1 MKIGIAYDLKQ
12 SFQVA
17 ADAPEDR
24 LEEYDSEATVDAIA
38 EVLRALGHT
47 PEKLGGGRAFVE
59 RVLREPPELVFN
71 FAEGYGTRSREAHLP
86 SLLELLDIPFTHSD
100 PLTLAVTLD
109 KAIAKRMVAS
119 VGLPTPRFVVV
130 ERPEELEG
138 ARELVDATGHPL
150 AFPVF
155 AKPLY
160 EGSSMGIRRASRI
173 EDRAALHERAAAL
186 LRDYR
191 QPVLIEEFCSGPE
204 FTVGVLGNGER
215 VRPIAVMEV
224 TPRKGAIESFVYSL
238 EVKRNYLEEV
248 EYHVPPKREPA
259 VLAEIER
266 VALGCYRALGCR
278 DVARVD
284 VRMDREG
291 QPKFLEV
298 NPLPGLHPVTGDIV
312 IMSKRMGLSYQDLIG
327 GIVEEAR
334 LRLGL

>member
-12 SFQVA
+12 SFKIA
-17 ADAPEDR
+17 PEAPEDR

-47 PEKLGGGRAFVE
+47 PEKLGGGRPFLE

-86 SLLELLDIPFTHSD
+86 AVLELLEIPFTHSD

-109 KAIAKRMVAS
+109 KSIAKRMVAS
-119 VGLPTPRFVVV
+119 VGLPTPRFLVV
-130 ERPEELEG
+130 ERVEELDG
-138 ARELVDATGHPL
+138 RELRDASGHTL

-173 EDRAALHERAAAL
+173 EDRAALLERTALL

-191 QPVLIEEFCSGPE
+191 QPVLVEEFCAGPE
-204 FTVGVLGNGER
+204 FTVGILGNGER
-215 VRPIAVMEV
+215 VRAIAVMEV
-224 TPRKGAIESFVYSL
+224 TPRKGPVESFVYSL

-248 EYHVPPKREPA
+248 EYHVPPRREAA

-278 DVARVD
+278 DVGRVD
-284 VRMDREG
+284 VRMDRDG

>member
-1 MKIGIAYDLKQ
+1 VKIGIAYDLKQ
-12 SFQVA
+12 SFKLGP
-17 ADAPEDR
+17 DAPEDR

-38 EVLRALGHT
+38 EVLRALGHA
-47 PEKLGGGRAFVE
+47 PEKLGGGRPFLE
-59 RVLREPPELVFN
+59 RVLSDPPELVFN

-86 SLLELLDIPFTHSD
+86 AVLELLGIPFTHSD

-119 VGLPTPRFVVV
+119 VGLPTPRFLTV
-130 ERPEELEG
+130 ERIEELD
-138 ARELVDATGHPL
+138 ARELRDATGHPL

-160 EGSSMGIRRASRI
+160 EGSSMGIRRASRL
-173 EDRAALHERAAAL
+173 EDLPALRERTALL

-204 FTVGVLGNGER
+204 FTVGILGNGER
-215 VRPIAVMEV
+215 VRAIAVMEV
-224 TPRKGAIESFVYSL
+224 VPRKGPVESFVYSL

-248 EYHVPPKREPA
+248 EYHVPPRREA
-259 VLAEIER
+259 ALLAEIER

-278 DVARVD
+278 DVGRVD
-284 VRMDREG
+284 VRMDGRGE
-291 QPKFLEV
+291 PKFLEV

-312 IMSKRMGLSYQDLIG
+312 IMSKRMGLSYQELIG